1 MDYLLNKS
9 SVISESCMKK
19 NILMSFA
26 FIVLISNALHGQILN
41 PGDGVRIIFYNIND
55 NISGDYYIQQDGLLQ
70 LPFIGNIDTR
80 NRDFKFIK
88 TQIVTKYDS
97 LYKNPELTVQPLLR
111 INILGEVRNPGYYY
125 VTDVEK
131 ITGILALAGGVT
143 GAAAS
148 KEIYI
153 LRGEEE
159 IELNV
164 SELTAKGNT
173 AADFGLRSGDRIFV
187 PRSFW
192 ADASQYAIIFSG
204 IAVLS
209 TVVALLIRN

>member
-1 MDYLLNKS
+1 
-9 SVISESCMKK
+9 MKK
-19 NILMSFA
+19 IFLIVIIALTEISFA
-26 FIVLISNALHGQILN
+26 QTLN
-41 PGDGVRIIFYNIND
+41 PGDGVRIKFYNITD

-80 NRDFKFIK
+80 NTDFRYIKNIIISKF
-88 TQIVTKYDS
+88 DS
-97 LYKNPELTVQPLLR
+97 LYKNPELSVQPLLR

-153 LRGEEE
+153 LRGDEE
-159 IELNV
+159 IELDV

-204 IAVLS
+204 LAVLS
-209 TVVALLIRN
+209 TVIALLIRR

>member
-1 MDYLLNKS
+1 MKNLFLVLFALLVVNIS
-9 SVISESCMKK
+9 SYS
-19 NILMSFA
+19 
-26 FIVLISNALHGQILN
+26 QILN
-41 PGDGVRIIFYNIND
+41 PGDGVRIIFYNITD

-88 TQIVTKYDS
+88 SQIVTKYDS

-153 LRGEEE
+153 LRGDDE

-209 TVVALLIRN
+209 TVIALLIR

>member
-1 MDYLLNKS
+1 
-9 SVISESCMKK
+9 MKK
-19 NILMSFA
+19 IFFTLI
-26 FIVLISNALHGQILN
+26 IVFSSISGLYSQILN
-41 PGDGVRIIFYNIND
+41 PGDGVRIIFYNISD
-55 NISGDYYIQQDGLLQ
+55 NISGDYYIQQNGFLQ

-80 NRDFKFIK
+80 NLDFKFIK

-131 ITGILALAGGVT
+131 ISGILALAGGVT
-143 GAAAS
+143 GSAAS

-159 IELNV
+159 IELDV

-209 TVVALLIRN
+209 TVIALLIR

>member
-1 MDYLLNKS
+1 MDNLTNKS
-9 SVISESCMKK
+9 TVNSEKFMKKIFFALLLVSINVSVI
-19 NILMSFA
+19 F
-26 FIVLISNALHGQILN
+26 GQILN

-55 NISGDYYIQQDGLLQ
+55 NISSDYYIQQNGLLP
-70 LPFIGNIDTR
+70 LPFIGNIETQ
-80 NRDFKFIK
+80 NRDFRFIK
-88 TQIVTKYDS
+88 AEIISKYDS

-111 INILGEVRNPGYYY
+111 INILGELRNPGYYY
-125 VTDVEK
+125 VTDVER
-131 ITGILALAGGVT
+131 ISGILALAGGVT

-148 KEIYI
+148 NEIYI
-153 LRGEEE
+153 LRGDEE

-209 TVVALLIRN
+209 TVVALLLRN